1 MKSSRWIDLTE
12 SAAVEAIVEEI
23 SDKYYL
29 NQSYFG
35 CILISVDEVVS
46 FFKNLTAEYPSLKG
60 LYINDQIRQR
70 NLYIDFV
77 ADFGKNESTP
87 QSFLVVL
94 RNATFHFLEYVTDG
108 SLIHPVDAQISVW
121 FGMNSI
127 HPEEVGQRIK
137 LIDAFKRNFADQ
149 NVSKNV

>member
-12 SAAVEAIVEEI
+12 NAAVEAIVEEI

-77 ADFGKNESTP
+77 ADFGKNEATP
-87 QSFLVVL
+87 QSFLVIL

-108 SLIHPVDAQISVW
+108 SLIHPVEAQISVW

-127 HPEEVGQRIK
+127 HPEEVSQRIK